1 MWSHQKHFFFNL
13 SLPLRQ
19 VIGWRKEQDTPKH
32 KHKLTL
38 FRNSNV
44 PVCIT
49 PKNSSM
55 WSQSLREQGIGVNA
69 KLSPFLWEMFP
80 LRAGDATQSS
90 SVVGM
95 CALGMLQRRM
105 GALCI

>member
-1 MWSHQKHFFFNL
+1 
-13 SLPLRQ
+13 
-19 VIGWRKEQDTPKH
+19 
-32 KHKLTL
+32 
-38 FRNSNV
+38 
-44 PVCIT
+44 
-49 PKNSSM
+49 M

-95 CALGMLQRRM
+95 CALGMLQRRV